1 MKYAPQFF
9 IFFLIFTS
17 YLLGQ
22 EAGPAMEG
30 IVSFVTTNN
39 VYVKFAD
46 TESILIGDSLE
57 LLSSNTSCL
66 IVKSKSSTSC
76 VCIVVE
82 GCTINKGDTVLFT
95 PKISS
100 DSEEGGQTE
109 EVISTENDKDM
120 FRLTSAPLEEEIE
133 TKSAYNENI
142 RGSVA
147 ASSYSNLFSDRAD
160 LHRIM
165 TQLSVDANHINN
177 SRFSANAYINYRQII
192 DEPESSSLSQ
202 NNFLRIYNLGGRF
215 DATPNL
221 SFTLGR
227 NINPKMSSVGAI
239 DGLQVEH
246 YFGDSYVGIVGG
258 FRPDIFD
265 YGFNADLQQYG
276 GYVGTTTSSESLRSE
291 TTLGFIEQRANGDID
306 RRYTYLQHTGTLFKN
321 LNLFA
326 SAELD
331 IFSKVNFTTKN
342 NPRLTNLFISARYRF
357 NRKVNLMV
365 SYDSRKRI
373 LFYETFQTE
382 IERLLDEDIA
392 RQGIRAR
399 LSFRPIKYVN
409 AGLSYGKR
417 FQSDEQNQSDNM
429 HAYVTFSRLPQLGGR
444 LNLSYNRNSS
454 GYLKSNI
461 GSIRHS
467 RSLLRNNRLNADFY
481 YRYVYYQYTNLSDP
495 LQQNYFGTGIS
506 YNLTRNLLLSIS
518 GELTTFNEENNY
530 RINTRIVQR
539 FYRKAKK

>member
-95 PKISS
+95 PKLA
-100 DSEEGGQTE
+100 SEPDVSEE
-109 EVISTENDKDM
+109 EVITSEKDKDM
-120 FRLTSAPLEEEIE
+120 FRLASAPLEEEIE
-133 TKSAYNENI
+133 EELIYKENI

-147 ASSYSNLFSDRAD
+147 ASSYSTLFSDRSD

-165 TQLSVDANHINN
+165 TQMSVNANHINN

-192 DEPESSSLSQ
+192 DEPESSSLTQ
-202 NNFLRIYNLGGRF
+202 NNFVRIYNLGGRF
-215 DATPNL
+215 DATPTL

-239 DGLQVEH
+239 DGLQVEK
-246 YFGDSYVGIVGG
+246 YFGKSYLGIVGG
-258 FRPDIFD
+258 FRPDIFN

-276 GYVGTTTSSESLRSE
+276 GYFGTTTNSQTFRSE
-291 TTLGFIEQRANGDID
+291 TTIGFIEQRGNGDID
-306 RRYTYLQHTGTLFKN
+306 RRYTYLQHTGTLFKD
-321 LNLFA
+321 LNLFV

-342 NPRLTNLFISARYRF
+342 DLRLTNLYFSARYRF

-373 LFYETFQTE
+373 LYYETFQTD

-392 RQGIRAR
+392 RQGVRAR
-399 LSFRPIKYVN
+399 LSFRPVKYVN

-417 FQSDEQNQSDNM
+417 FQSDEQNQSENM
-429 HAYVTFSRLPQLGGR
+429 NGYVTFSRLPQVGGR
-444 LNLSYNRNSS
+444 LNLSYNRNTSS
-454 GYLKSNI
+454 YLESNI
-461 GSIRHS
+461 ASVRHS
-467 RSLLRNNRLNADFY
+467 RSLTRNNRLNADFY
-481 YRYVYYQYTNLSDP
+481 YRYVHYKYTNLSDP
-495 LQQNYFGTGIS
+495 LQQNYFGTSLS

-530 RINTRIVQR
+530 RIYTRIVQR